1 MKDNTMTNTVKPTT
15 PNLAQKAIAAVT
27 PQKTARGIMSQ
38 FVKAR
43 DELLKVVEREEAAA
57 KNNEKAIMNLQ
68 SEAQNHRIEAEL
80 ARRYAANVDS
90 ML

>member
-1 MKDNTMTNTVKPTT
+1 MNTTVTTTKANTPSTARKM
-15 PNLAQKAIAAVT
+15 LDAVT
-27 PQKTARGIMSQ
+27 PSKTAKGIMSQ

-57 KNNEKAIMNLQ
+57 KANEMTIMNLQ
-68 SEAQNHRIEAEL
+68 REAANHRTEADL
-80 ARRYAANVDS
+80 ARRYADNVES